1 MNSLVLLRAYQHRSG
16 GALGNEVDT
25 YIQLATR
32 APDGAGK
39 IWLFKRQWWNGLSR
53 SESETP
59 RLSHLT
65 AGGTFFSAEP
75 HRLKFRGSTPPKCAF
90 REGSPRRLGVS
101 PVTLVTFRDSFPNS
115 TSLHIQIPIH
125 SKVSTGYA
133 THGTT
138 ASLHTLS
145 MPRPQRTRVPSQ
157 KAQENQLNN
166 QLETEVASQ
175 KASRVA
181 SSTPKLRSRN
191 QTKAQPT
198 KSRKKKKQA
207 KAAESTTGAPSK
219 PIPKIPSILGQSKS
233 ARQLRQNPRTALLPF
248 LVREN
253 ASWDKKYEL
262 PFAEKGPN
270 NDDGMVPS
278 LSTLFEEQEDSSI
291 SNPYTDGTLPEPIPN
306 PEPISQKEVE
316 AVGYYSHPEFTPIER
331 NLHEAQCNLPKNL
344 TDPFEIFQLFF
355 PKKLIP
361 LDGHADLFSA
371 IGHRLHNTGGPPKS
385 APREAPLNG

>member
-1 MNSLVLLRAYQHRSG
+1 
-16 GALGNEVDT
+16 
-25 YIQLATR
+25 
-32 APDGAGK
+32 
-39 IWLFKRQWWNGLSR
+39 
-53 SESETP
+53 
-59 RLSHLT
+59 
-65 AGGTFFSAEP
+65 
-75 HRLKFRGSTPPKCAF
+75 
-90 REGSPRRLGVS
+90 
-101 PVTLVTFRDSFPNS
+101 
-115 TSLHIQIPIH
+115 
-125 SKVSTGYA
+125 
-133 THGTT
+133 
-138 ASLHTLS
+138 

-355 PKKLIP
+355 PKKLIKSF
-361 LDGHADLFSA
+361 AKYTNEYA
-371 IGHRLHNTGGPPKS
+371 EREIKRRQEKGPGRPSRYKK
-385 APREAPLNG
+385 